1 MKDVT
6 IYTSESCQ
14 FCHMAKDFLDEHKI
28 PYTEKNIS
36 QDKEAMMELRSKG
49 FTGVPLIVVG
59 EETIYGFDQDKL
71 EKALGL

>member
-6 IYTSESCQ
+6 IYTSDSCH
-14 FCHMAKDFLDEHKI
+14 FCHMAKDFLTEKNVQF
-28 PYTEKNIS
+28 TEKNIS
-36 QDKEAMMELRSKG
+36 QDKEAMMELRKKG

-59 EETIYGFDQDKL
+59 DETIYGFDQDKL